1 MTKTKNLSIVDFMIK
16 QEIQDT
22 ELQEH
27 LNSIHKDEMSVF
39 VMADGRIRGAL
50 FNGTQFVNQMRVQHN
65 LGILET
71 MILGQASLCGA
82 LLIPTMKGKEHKTWR
97 YEVDGPAKGFSVEA
111 DSSGY
116 VRGYLFNEQIP
127 LEKPLENWDLKPFLG
142 DGTMTISTVREGFKT
157 PETSSVEILYKNITK
172 DLAWFFQQSEQIQ
185 TAFNTSIFM
194 DTKGRV
200 VGAGGMFL
208 QILPETGGTK
218 KIGSQL
224 NSSANQKDDAQ
235 LIENVENA
243 FSAAPS
249 LGKWYAENGNQ
260 EDLIYGLF
268 EEFKPS
274 IAVTRN
280 VIFDCPCT
288 KDFYLKYIR
297 SLPQKELDDI
307 KKNGPNPLEIV
318 CRNCSSVYH
327 IPVDEI

>member
-1 MTKTKNLSIVDFMIK
+1 MIRK
-16 QEIQDT
+16 EIEDK
-22 ELQEH
+22 ELLAH
-27 LNSIHKDEMSVF
+27 LNSIQKDEMSIF

-50 FNGTQFVNQMRVQHN
+50 FNGTRFVNQMRIQHN

-116 VRGYLFNEQIP
+116 VRGYLFNDKIP
-127 LEKPLENWDLKPFLG
+127 VEKPLDSWDLTNFLG
-142 DGTMTISTVREGFKT
+142 DGTMTIATSREGFKI

-194 DTKGRV
+194 DKQGRV
-200 VGAGGMFL
+200 TGAGGMFI
-208 QILPETGGTK
+208 QILPETGGN
-218 KIGSQL
+218 KILGSQL
-224 NSSANQKDDAQ
+224 NSSSDFKEDAN
-235 LIENVENA
+235 LIEKVENA
-243 FSAAPS
+243 FSACPS
-249 LGKWYAENGNQ
+249 LGKWYAEDGNQ
-260 EDLIYGLF
+260 ENLIFGLF
-268 EEFKPS
+268 EEFKPE

-288 KDFYLKYIR
+288 KEHYLNYVR
-297 SLPQKELDDI
+297 SLPKAELEDI
-307 KKNGPNPLEIV
+307 KKNGPNPLEII

-327 IPVDEI
+327 IPTEDI